1 MAKYT
6 IIHQSMPKYK
16 KNTGASRY
24 TKVSQSTSNYTIKVC
39 QVTTSMPKYPKV
51 SQSKP
56 KLAKV
61 CHLQQ
66 SMLKYGKVHKSK
78 PKYTKICQ
86 STT

>member
-1 MAKYT
+1 MLNNGKVHYYT
-6 IIHQSMPKYK
+6 PKYAK
-16 KNTGASRY
+16 VQKNNTGASRY

-78 PKYTKICQ
+78 QK
-86 STT
+86 